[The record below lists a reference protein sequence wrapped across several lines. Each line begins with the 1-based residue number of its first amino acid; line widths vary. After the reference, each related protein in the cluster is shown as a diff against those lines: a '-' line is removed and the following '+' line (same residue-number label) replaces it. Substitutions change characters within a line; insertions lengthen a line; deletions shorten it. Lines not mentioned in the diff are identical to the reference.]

1 MMNSMESINTDD
13 DTAVQHLS
21 HMLTMLIDDSYHQG
35 KETAASRNTAWI
47 NKYQGV

>member
-13 DTAVQHLS
+13 DAAVQHLS